1 MPTAKEIELLLLE
14 EEIARRRAVRDFEYF
29 VRLAWH
35 VCEPTVEFQPSWVV
49 SVIGAHI
56 EAVLDGRV
64 KNLIVNIPPRM
75 SKSTLFAVMMP
86 AFAWL
91 RWPGKKFMFA
101 SYASSLSTRDSIKCR
116 RLIESEWYRSF
127 FKINWSMNTDQNKQ
141 DEFSNT
147 MQGHRIATAVCA
159 GATGK
164 GADVLVVD
172 DALRAMDAYSES
184 MRDGANMYFDEEL
197 SSRSI
202 NPKTFAKIVVMQR
215 LHPKDLT
222 GHLLEHPSPG
232 TVHLNLPMEYEGDSE
247 PNALGYSDPR
257 TVIGELLSPNR
268 FGDAELNELKLRLGS
283 TAYSGQF
290 QQRPVLSEGALVKR
304 SFFRFYKELPWDL
317 TQHTAAWDF
326 ATSEKSSA
334 DYTVGLIGAR
344 RRGDVY
350 LIDMLRARMEFPEA
364 VQAFKSFSAKHPKAL
379 KKIVEDKSAG
389 TQVIQYLKRDV
400 PGITPVT
407 PKNDKLSRF
416 MSVLPFL
423 ESQCVWLPESA
434 AWVNDF
440 LDEVCSFSGEGST
453 QHDDIIDCLQMLLF
467 SFIEQAAPMMPIA
480 NSSAGRG
487 QRGY

>member
-1 MPTAKEIELLLLE
+1 MPTLKEIEALLLD
-14 EEIARRRAVRDFEYF
+14 EEIARRRAVKDFEYF

-116 RLIESEWYRSF
+116 RLIESEWYKSF
-127 FKINWSMNTDQNKQ
+127 FKVPWQMNADQNKQ

-147 MQGHRIATAVCA
+147 MQGHRIATAVGA

-164 GADVLVVD
+164 GADILVVD

-184 MRDGANMYFDEEL
+184 MREGANTYFDEEL

-215 LHPKDLT
+215 LHPNDLT

-232 TVHLNLPMEYEGDSE
+232 TVHLNLPMEFEGDSE

-257 TVIGELLSPNR
+257 IVLGELLSPNR
-268 FGDAELNELKLRLGS
+268 FGEDELTELKLRLGS

-290 QQRPVLSEGALVKR
+290 QQRPVLSEGALVRR
-304 SFFRFYKELPWDL
+304 SWFKFYRELPWDL
-317 TQHTAAWDF
+317 TQHVSSWDF

-334 DYTVGLIGAR
+334 DYTVGICGAR
-344 RRGDVY
+344 RRGEVY
-350 LIDMLRARMEFPEA
+350 ILDMIRDRMEFPQA
-364 VQAFKSFSAKHPKAL
+364 IQAFVAFSNKHPKAL
-379 KKIVEDKSAG
+379 KKLVEDKSAG
-389 TQVIQYLKRDV
+389 IQVIQMLKQQV
-400 PGITPVT
+400 PGIVPVT
-407 PKNDKLSRF
+407 PKGDKLSRF
-416 MSVLPFL
+416 MSVVPFI
-423 ESQCVWLPESA
+423 EAGNVYLPENAPWLS
-434 AWVNDF
+434 DF
-440 LDEVCSFSGEGST
+440 LTEVCSFSGEGST
-453 QHDDIIDCLQMLLF
+453 RNDDVIDSLQQLLF
-467 SFIEQAAPMMPIA
+467 SFVEQPAPAMPIA
-480 NSSAGRG
+480 NSASGRT
-487 QRGY
+487 RGY